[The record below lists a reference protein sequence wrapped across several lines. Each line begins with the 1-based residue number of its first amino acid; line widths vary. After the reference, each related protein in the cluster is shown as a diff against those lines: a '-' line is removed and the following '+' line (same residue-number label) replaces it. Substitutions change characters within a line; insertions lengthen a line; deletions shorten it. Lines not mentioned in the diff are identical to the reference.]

1 MVECVQLGSVSTC
14 PNLCFEG
21 RHADDHSVVST
32 EFGRPLMID
41 DNDCDVS
48 EPVPVDDECIRPNG
62 IVMPPPNQATTSGL
76 MAVILVTRT
85 TAQIKKTLKSQT
97 IAATTL
103 ATCDEHFRSI
113 MASWPEP
120 FPTTSQAPLDP
131 RLLTAGCSLQTQMF
145 HLYRHNLSPACRM
158 ADRKDALDRCVNI
171 GKESANYVHR
181 TMQHPATSPNQ
192 GFMSPAHLA
201 SWASMIRTMTPAFF
215 CAHLWRC
222 QLVLCLRGEFNAAA
236 MLTHVSAAI
245 GDLRKLNVACGRHLA
260 FFLDRLIMKLRA
272 GASQQHLETDEEL
285 LAYASGDMQGSADD
299 AWVWNGSET
308 GTDLHQHQ
316 VVVNGHPGDKPVLAA
331 EQLSTSTL
339 TEQEIQTWGGWE
351 HVQRMLNHLQEHQ
364 KGPPPNQ
371 QPAPQSQ
378 PQPPQQPQQILSA
391 PPAKMTSGPAPSYTA
406 PHMQPSLAPSPYPP
420 HPPQPSMSPHP
431 YSGQSNGHA
440 TTNGNNN
447 GNSAAAGSSRIS
459 IQDIM

>member
-1 MVECVQLGSVSTC
+1 MQYRA
-14 PNLCFEG
+14 G
-21 RHADDHSVVST
+21 RHNANHHHSVVSL

-41 DNDCDVS
+41 DNDYDVS

-97 IAATTL
+97 IAASTL

-120 FPTTSQAPLDP
+120 FPSTSQAPLDP
-131 RLLTAGCSLQTQMF
+131 RLLTAGCSLQVQMF

-158 ADRKDALDRCVNI
+158 ADRRDALDRCVNI

-192 GFMSPAHLA
+192 GFMSPGHLA
-201 SWASMIRTMTPAFF
+201 GWASMIRTMTPAFF

-222 QLVLCLRGEFNAAA
+222 QLVLCLRGEYNAAL

-260 FFLDRLIMKLRA
+260 FFLDRLISKLQA
-272 GASQQHLETDEEL
+272 GATQQHLETDEEL

-308 GTDLHQHQ
+308 GTNLHQHQ

-339 TEQEIQTWGGWE
+339 TEQELRSWGGWD
-351 HVQRMLNHLQEHQ
+351 HVRRTLEQLQEHQ
-364 KGPPPNQ
+364 QGVPPNQ
-371 QPAPQSQ
+371 QQQQQQAPQCQ
-378 PQPPQQPQQILSA
+378 PQPQNQRPPSA
-391 PPAKMTSGPAPSYTA
+391 PPAKTSSGHPSSYSA
-406 PHMQPSLAPSPYPP
+406 AHMQPNLAPSPYPP
-420 HPPQPSMSPHP
+420 HPPQPTMSPNPHG
-431 YSGQSNGHA
+431 GQGNGQVTA
-440 TTNGNNN
+440 NGNNN
-447 GNSAAAGSSRIS
+447 GNGAAVVGSSRIS

>member
-1 MVECVQLGSVSTC
+1 
-14 PNLCFEG
+14 
-21 RHADDHSVVST
+21 
-32 EFGRPLMID
+32 MID
-41 DNDCDVS
+41 DNDYDVS

-62 IVMPPPNQATTSGL
+62 IVMPPPNQAPTSGL

-97 IAATTL
+97 IAASTL

-120 FPTTSQAPLDP
+120 FPSTSQAPLDP
-131 RLLTAGCSLQTQMF
+131 RLLTAGCSLQVQMF

-158 ADRKDALDRCVNI
+158 ADRRDALDRCVNI

-181 TMQHPATSPNQ
+181 TMQHPATSPMQ
-192 GFMSPAHLA
+192 GFMSPAHLS

-222 QLVLCLRGEFNAAA
+222 QLVLCLRGEFGAAL
-236 MLTHVSAAI
+236 MLSHVSAAI
-245 GDLRKLNVACGRHLA
+245 GDLRKLNIACGRHLA
-260 FFLDRLIMKLRA
+260 FFLERLITKLRA
-272 GASQQHLETDEEL
+272 GADQQHLETDEEL

-308 GTDLHQHQ
+308 GTNLHQHQ
-316 VVVNGHPGDKPVLAA
+316 VVMNGHPGDKPVLAA

-351 HVQRMLNHLQEHQ
+351 HVQQTLSQLQEHQ
-364 KGPPPNQ
+364 QGPPPNHQ
-371 QPAPQSQ
+371 QAPQ
-378 PQPPQQPQQILSA
+378 
-391 PPAKMTSGPAPSYTA
+391 PPAKMTSGHASNYPPS
-406 PHMQPSLAPSPYPP
+406 HLQPSLAPPPYPSQ
-420 HPPQPSMSPHP
+420 PPQPSISPNLH
-431 YSGQSNGHA
+431 SGHSNGQVSAHGK
-440 TTNGNNN
+440 NNNNNNNNNNSSSSSSNNNNNNN
-447 GNSAAAGSSRIS
+447 GNGAGSSRIS